1 MSRGTFNFVL
11 EIIKPQLKKKED
23 QNRNQSGR
31 NTISPEKQ
39 LLMTIWTLATP
50 DSYRSICD
58 RFDVGKATGWRSV
71 KRVVN
76 ALINLRNYYIKWP
89 TEEE

>member
-50 DSYRSICD
+50 DSYR
-58 RFDVGKATGWRSV
+58 
-71 KRVVN
+71 
-76 ALINLRNYYIKWP
+76 
-89 TEEE
+89 